1 VRRPPEFGC
10 ISAFQSVIEIYLIKC
25 IFERMVMDENIA
37 RLRAHLRNIDRY
49 QKLLKTKLT
58 EIEVQYLERR
68 LSEERSAVAVL
79 HFTAAGGQSKGY
91 DLSEALQ

>member
-1 VRRPPEFGC
+1 MHF
-10 ISAFQSVIEIYLIKC
+10 
-25 IFERMVMDENIA
+25 FERMAMDEKIA
-37 RLRAHLRNIDRY
+37 CLRAHLRNIDRY

-58 EIEVQYLERR
+58 EVEVQYLEKR

-79 HFTAAGGQSKGY
+79 LTTPSGQSKSY